1 MTPSQAPGAS
11 TPTAGRQARI
21 DELRQRICTALGD
34 RPADLVLRGAT
45 VVDVHRGR
53 LVEADIAISGKRI
66 VAVSPNLD
74 LDRLSEM
81 DCRGL
86 YAGPGFV
93 EPHMHIET
101 TFVTPRQLA
110 RAIVPLGTTTL
121 FADGTDSSYVGGT
134 KAIRALHDASDNA
147 PLRLFIEAPSYSA
160 FLPELQTVGGP
171 IDVAASEEMVRWP
184 TAASLGE
191 VVAQRIVAGDADYL
205 EKTIVFRDAGK
216 RINGHSMDERPEVL
230 DAFVSVGIVDD
241 HTAWS
246 GESVEARLARGM
258 TLFLVEAPGRRRLAD
273 MLAYVVEHQLP
284 TRALCLCIDNISIK
298 EITTDGY
305 GYLDH
310 AMRLAVQS
318 GIPTVE
324 AIQMATLN
332 PAVYFGKD
340 ADIGSIAPG
349 RYADIQ
355 LWEDL
360 TGFRPKAVLFEGRVV
375 AEDGRMTVDVPR
387 SVFPD
392 WYLDTVR
399 PAPDL
404 TAARMLPV
412 HAGSGSSVKARVI
425 YLGNPHAQAENE
437 ERIVTLPVRDGLV
450 WPSLDQ
456 DVAGFSVV
464 ERYRATGNV
473 GPGFLQGGGLRRGAL
488 ATSVSI
494 SDSNIVVMGCDPV
507 SMLAAVREL
516 TRIHGGFVVVEGE
529 RVIAELAAPAGGQMS
544 DEPFEQ
550 VAEQFEVL
558 LRAARELGC
567 TLANPFLTM
576 ASTVLMSVPDLGL
589 SDCGYIDA
597 RTGSVVPTVIG

>member
-1 MTPSQAPGAS
+1 MTPSQAL
-11 TPTAGRQARI
+11 AGPSSAIDRKARI
-21 DELRQRICTALGD
+21 DELRQRIDTARGL

-45 VVDVHRGR
+45 VVDVHRAR
-53 LVEADIAISGKRI
+53 LVEADIAIAGKRI
-66 VAVSPNLD
+66 VAVRPNLVIE
-74 LDRLSEM
+74 REAEI

-86 YAGPGFV
+86 FAGPGFV

-134 KAIRALHDASDNA
+134 RAIRALHDASDRV

-160 FLPELQTVGGP
+160 YLPDLQTVGAP
-171 IDVAASEEMVRWP
+171 IDVAASEEMVTWP
-184 TAASLGE
+184 TTTSLGE

-230 DAFVSVGIVDD
+230 DAFVSAGIVDD
-241 HTAWS
+241 HTAFS

-298 EITTDGY
+298 EIATDGY

-310 AMRLAVQS
+310 AVRVAVQS
-318 GIPTVE
+318 GVPAIE
-324 AIQMATLN
+324 AVQMASLN

-349 RYADIQ
+349 RFADIQ
-355 LWEDL
+355 LWDDL
-360 TGFRPKAVLFEGRVV
+360 IGFTPKTVLFEGRVV
-375 AEDGRMTVDVPR
+375 AEGGRMTIDVPR

-404 TAARMLPV
+404 VAGRMLPTYT
-412 HAGSGSSVKARVI
+412 GSGSSAQARVI

-437 ERIVTLPVRDGLV
+437 ERTVTLPIRDGHV

-456 DVAGFSVV
+456 DVVGFSVV
-464 ERYRATGNV
+464 ERYRANGNV
-473 GPGFLQGGGLRRGAL
+473 GAGFLQGSGLRRGAL
-488 ATSVSI
+488 ATSISI
-494 SDSNIVVMGCDPV
+494 SDSNIVVLGCDPD

-516 TRIHGGFVVVEGE
+516 ARIHGGFVVVDGA
-529 RVIAELAAPAGGQMS
+529 RVVAELPAPVGGQMS

-550 VAEQFEVL
+550 VAEQFEEL

-567 TLANPFLTM
+567 VLANPFLTM